1 MVVFMKGYTEFA
13 DLISGAAI
21 DENKKFIEG
30 SASLPMHEIAKKI
43 DRIKARRIQ
52 VQELEIDK
60 KLGLFQ
66 VDCTRWV
73 NLMISKWSSCDPE
86 MTLIWPFQRECSA
99 G

>member
-43 DRIKARRIQ
+43 DGIKSRRIQ

-66 VDCTRWV
+66 VDCTRWE
-73 NLMISKWSSCDPE
+73 SSILP
-86 MTLIWPFQRECSA
+86 
-99 G
+99 

>member
-66 VDCTRWV
+66 VDCTRYD
-73 NLMISKWSSCDPE
+73 LL
-86 MTLIWPFQRECSA
+86 MTLWPWIS
-99 G
+99 

>member
-21 DENKKFIEG
+21 DENKKFIAG
-30 SASLPMHEIAKKI
+30 SATLPMHEIAKKI
-43 DRIKARRIQ
+43 DGIKGRRIQ

-66 VDCTRWV
+66 VDCTR
-73 NLMISKWSSCDPE
+73 SETK
-86 MTLIWPFQRECSA
+86 
-99 G
+99 